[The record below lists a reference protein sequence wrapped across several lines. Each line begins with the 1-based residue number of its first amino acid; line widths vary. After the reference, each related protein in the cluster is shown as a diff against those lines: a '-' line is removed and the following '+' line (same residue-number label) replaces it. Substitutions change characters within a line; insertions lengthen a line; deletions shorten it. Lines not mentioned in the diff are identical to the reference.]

1 MRPQRG
7 IGGIVG
13 RIGEQNA
20 VSPRLCRIADERGI
34 AAGAAILPDQLVAEP
49 GSDKPARSHIALIG
63 PWTALGK
70 RQLLRGGNGPIAG
83 LQAHL
88 EKLQQVVRRRTKRAG
103 AGKRRKVPV
112 RDGRK
117 ARVVAARQTLLH
129 RARKRD
135 ARVVHAERR
144 ANARDDELLVAPA
157 AAQLE
162 DMAEQAEAEIGIFVM
177 LARLEAELVVRQV
190 VVEPLGACNRC
201 RDCRDPSAR
210 NWTASAAGPTCRS
223 QDQAG

>member
-1 MRPQRG
+1 MQF
-7 IGGIVG
+7 
-13 RIGEQNA
+13 
-20 VSPRLCRIADERGI
+20 RLRLGRIADEAWHSRRCRH
-34 AAGAAILPDQLVAEP
+34 PSRP
-49 GSDKPARSHIALIG
+49 SRRR
-63 PWTALGK
+63 TGK
-70 RQLLRGGNGPIAG
+70 RQTSPKPHRADRPLGRRSASAIFMRGGDGPIGG

-117 ARVVAARQTLLH
+117 TRVVAARQTLLH
-129 RARKRD
+129 RTRKRD

-144 ANARDDELLVAPA
+144 ANARDDQLLIALA
-157 AAQLE
+157 AAQFE

-190 VVEPLGACNRC
+190 VVEPLGGVIDVGIAP
-201 RDCRDPSAR
+201 DPSAR
-210 NWTASAAGPTCRS
+210 NSTASAAGPTCRS
-223 QDQAG
+223 QDQAA